1 MMVVLY
7 LQRICLFG
15 CAVCVC
21 VVKLKT
27 MLLYYIYYIT
37 YITYIYIILQCYLN
51 FLVFLFACVFVC
63 SLQENKTSNIP
74 APAPISASEQLAPC
88 CNGADETFTLREYL
102 MKP

>member
-37 YITYIYIILQCYLN
+37 YITYIYIILYY

-74 APAPISASEQLAPC
+74 APAPFSASEQLAPC